1 MLPAVEK
8 AHATS
13 IRSWRIP
20 NARAAAFPSTTF
32 NPMITRWY
40 RKPWVSLVQ
49 AWRHLSLS
57 SQFIIAASVVL
68 LTTMT
73 LLGAWIS
80 ARIEEH
86 VVKNTAFSTA
96 FYIDSLLEPLIQPL
110 ATATELDATVH
121 AELDKILLTTQL
133 GKSIATIKIWNT
145 AGKIVYSTNRAA
157 IGQSFPQTSGFLTAM
172 SNEIA
177 AEFDELTEAE
187 NVLERRLNRSLLE
200 VYAPMHANSSST
212 VIAVAEMYQF
222 ADNLKS
228 DITSTRWNTFLVVGA
243 STLCMLGLLF
253 SIVRRGNQTIVSQQ
267 SALKNQIEDLSNLL
281 RRNDDLNRTV
291 VAARKMTTDT
301 NERLLRRIGA
311 DLHDGPA
318 QLTGLALL
326 YYDGLKPSNDPAT
339 LASQEA
345 KFESIRGLLQD
356 SLNEI
361 RNISAD
367 IAPPQLERLSPLQTI
382 QFAIRNH
389 ERRTGV
395 AVEVNIDGLDLTLPS
410 STKTCLYRFV
420 QEGLNNAFHHAKG
433 AREKVT
439 ASYKNNH
446 LTVQVEDDGPGFMP
460 NLAQTA
466 KGLGLAGLRDRVETC
481 DGTLEIHS
489 HIGTGTRLIAHFIFK
504 S

>member
-1 MLPAVEK
+1 MLTGWYGTPWHSLR
-8 AHATS
+8 HAWS
-13 IRSWRIP
+13 R
-20 NARAAAFPSTTF
+20 
-32 NPMITRWY
+32 
-40 RKPWVSLVQ
+40 
-49 AWRHLSLS
+49 LSLS

-110 ATATELDATVH
+110 ATSTDLDESVR

-133 GKSIATIKIWNT
+133 GKSIAAIKIWNT
-145 AGKIVYSTNRAA
+145 AGKIVYSTNHEA
-157 IGQSFPQTSGFLTAM
+157 IGQSFPETHGFLTAM

-177 AEFDELTEAE
+177 AEFDELTEPE
-187 NVLERRLNRSLLE
+187 NALERSLNRPLLE
-200 VYAPMHANSSST
+200 VYAPMHANSSNT

-222 ADNLKS
+222 ADNLKL
-228 DITSTRWNTFLVVGA
+228 DIARTRWSTFLVVGA

-253 SIVRRGNQTIVSQQ
+253 SIVQRGNQTIVTQQ
-267 SALKNQIEDLSNLL
+267 SALKNKIQDLSSLL
-281 RRNDDLNRTV
+281 RQNEDLNRKV

-339 LASQEA
+339 LPSQET

-389 ERRTGV
+389 EKRTGV
-395 AVEVNIDGLDLTLPS
+395 AVEAHIDGLDLTLPV

-439 ASYKNNH
+439 ATYENDT

-460 NLAQTA
+460 NMAQTA

-481 DGTLEIHS
+481 DGILDIHS
-489 HIGTGTRLIAHFIFK
+489 HSGTGTRLTAHFILK

>member
-1 MLPAVEK
+1 MVE
-8 AHATS
+8 
-13 IRSWRIP
+13 
-20 NARAAAFPSTTF
+20 
-32 NPMITRWY
+32 RWY
-40 RKPWVSLVQ
+40 RKPWLSLRQ
-49 AWRHLSLS
+49 AWRQLSLS
-57 SQFIIAASVVL
+57 SQFIITASVVL

-96 FYIDSLLEPLIQPL
+96 FYIDSLLEPLVQPL
-110 ATATELDATVH
+110 ATATDLDETIR

-133 GKSIATIKIWNT
+133 GKTIATIKIWNT
-145 AGKIVYSTNRAA
+145 AGKIVYSTNHKA
-157 IGQSFPQTSGFLTAM
+157 IGQSFPLTAGFLTAM

-177 AEFDELTEAE
+177 AEFDELTEQE
-187 NVLERRLNRSLLE
+187 NVLERTFNRPLLE
-200 VYAPMHANSSST
+200 VYAPMHANGSSA

-222 ADNLKS
+222 ADNLKL
-228 DITSTRWNTFLVVGA
+228 DIANTRWNTFLVVGA

-253 SIVRRGNQTIVSQQ
+253 SIVRRGNQTIVDQQ
-267 SALKNQIEDLSNLL
+267 SALKNQIQDLSNLL
-281 RRNDDLNRTV
+281 RQNEDLNRKV

-326 YYDGLKPSNDPAT
+326 YYDGLKPSNDPA
-339 LASQEA
+339 AFANQEI

-356 SLNEI
+356 TLNEI

-367 IAPPQLERLSPLQTI
+367 IAPPQLERLSTLQTI

-389 ERRTGV
+389 EKRTGV
-395 AVEVNIDGLDLTLPS
+395 AVEADIEELDPISLPV

-433 AREKVT
+433 AQEKVT
-439 ASYKNNH
+439 ATYENGC

-460 NLAQTA
+460 NMAQTA
-466 KGLGLAGLRDRVETC
+466 RGLGLAGLRDRIETC
-481 DGTLEIHS
+481 DGTLDIHS
-489 HIGTGTRLIAHFIFK
+489 YSGTGTRLTAHFILK
-504 S
+504 T